1 MLLNSRSW
9 KSDGS
14 VLSNNDSLVFRAVS
28 ERDRESLGHSGPWVS
43 PFSVV
48 PAEVSLS
55 SSVLLSEV
63 MGNIERAIGST
74 VDLWA
79 LRNDNVAT
87 LFNCNGFWVLAVSV
101 GDVQWLH
108 DSGPWVSEN
117 SVFGMD
123 DLNTSVV
130 ELSHL
135 CSDIGGA
142 IGGSEDLNETVS
154 DFFNARLL
162 ELDSLNWSEKESDGS
177 SNKKLHIFNRNLIN
191 Y

>member
-9 KSDGS
+9 KSDGT
-14 VLSNNDSLVFRAVS
+14 VLSDNDSLVLSAVS
-28 ERDRESLGHSGPWVS
+28 VRDRESLWHSNPWVS

-48 PAEVSLS
+48 AAEVSLS

-74 VDLWA
+74 MDLWA
-79 LRNDNVAT
+79 IRNDNVAT
-87 LFNCNGFWVLAVSV
+87 LLYCNGFWVLALSV

-117 SVFGMD
+117 SVFGLD
-123 DLNTSVV
+123 DLDTSIV

-154 DFFNARLL
+154 DSFDARLL
-162 ELDSLNWSEKESDGS
+162 ELDSLNWSNKEGDSS
-177 SNKKLHIFNRNLIN
+177 SNEKLHIFNRNLFN